1 MRQDDAARQ
10 YFGAPRRNARDGR
23 KAPLPAEAVRGMK
36 RKQSR
41 YAKHGRHRLVATGG
55 VRRVAGT
62 TAGVSLVASALCYLL
77 GPLVRSH
84 VQGGD
89 YSLLTD
95 VSTHLG
101 AWSVSHALLFAGS
114 LLLVPAVLAL
124 VYLLSDR
131 GRAFG
136 LVGGALAL
144 FGILA
149 NVVTT
154 TIGLVVGQMS
164 QVEDQAAMEALL
176 YRVDA
181 IYVPFHT
188 LTDFLWLGVL
198 LLMAALYR
206 RGAAPAWPVVLLA
219 IGTALSFFP
228 LLYSWSLFLSV
239 VAVTWLGFVLLLG
252 RKPAPKRVKGDPQ
265 NVRSKTLPPRR
276 APRRQSRILR
286 QA

>member
-1 MRQDDAARQ
+1 MRQDDAERE

-23 KAPLPAEAVRGMK
+23 KAPLSAEAVRGIK

-41 YAKHGRHRLVATGG
+41 HAKHGRHRPIATGG
-55 VRRVAGT
+55 VHRVAGT
-62 TAGVSLVASALCYLL
+62 TAGVSLIASALCYLL

-84 VQGGD
+84 VQGDG
-89 YSLLTD
+89 YSLLAD

-101 AWSVSHALLFAGS
+101 AWSVSHALTFAGS

-124 VYLLSDR
+124 VYLLADR
-131 GRAFG
+131 GGASG

-164 QVEDQAAMEALL
+164 QVEDRAAMEALL

-181 IYVPFHT
+181 IYVPFYT
-188 LTDFLWLGVL
+188 LTDFLWLGL
-198 LLMAALYR
+198 LVLMAALYR
-206 RGAAPAWPVVLLA
+206 RGAVPGWPVVLLA

-228 LLYSWSLFLSV
+228 LLYSWSLFLSML
-239 VAVTWLGFVLLLG
+239 AVTWLGFALLSG
-252 RKPAPKRVKGDPQ
+252 RRPAPQRVTGDPR
-265 NVRSKTLPPRR
+265 NIRSKTLPPRR
-276 APRRQSRILR
+276 VPRRQSRILR

>member
-23 KAPLPAEAVRGMK
+23 KAPLSAEAVRGMK

-41 YAKHGRHRLVATGG
+41 YAKYRRHRLSRRGG

-62 TAGVSLVASALCYLL
+62 IAGVSLIASALCYLL

-95 VSTHLG
+95 VSAHLG

-136 LVGGALAL
+136 LVGGVLAL

-164 QVEDQAAMEALL
+164 QVEDRAVMEALL
-176 YRVDA
+176 YRLDA
-181 IYVPFHT
+181 IYVPFYT
-188 LTDFLWLGVL
+188 LTDFLWLGMLV
-198 LLMAALYR
+198 LMAALYR

-228 LLYSWSLFLSV
+228 LLYSWSLFLNV

-252 RKPAPKRVKGDPQ
+252 RKPAPQRVKGDPP
-265 NVRSKTLPPRR
+265 NVRFKTLPPRR

>member
-1 MRQDDAARQ
+1 
-10 YFGAPRRNARDGR
+10 
-23 KAPLPAEAVRGMK
+23 MK

-41 YAKHGRHRLVATGG
+41 YVKHGRHRLVATGS
-55 VRRVAGT
+55 VRRLAGT
-62 TAGVSLVASALCYLL
+62 TAGVSLIASALCYLL
-77 GPLVRSH
+77 GPLVRSYA
-84 VQGGD
+84 QGD
-89 YSLLTD
+89 DSSLLAN

-164 QVEDQAAMEALL
+164 QVEDRAAMEALL
-176 YRVDA
+176 YRVDT
-181 IYVPFHT
+181 IYVPFYT

-198 LLMAALYR
+198 VLAAALYQ
-206 RGAAPAWPVVLLA
+206 RGAAPGWPVVLLA
-219 IGTALSFFP
+219 IGTALSFFS
-228 LLYSWSLFLSV
+228 LLYSWSLFLSM
-239 VAVTWLGFVLLLG
+239 VALTWLGFALLLG
-252 RKPAPKRVKGDPQ
+252 RR
-265 NVRSKTLPPRR
+265 L
-276 APRRQSRILR
+276 
-286 QA
+286 

>member
-1 MRQDDAARQ
+1 
-10 YFGAPRRNARDGR
+10 
-23 KAPLPAEAVRGMK
+23 MK
-36 RKQSR
+36 RKQGR
-41 YAKHGRHRLVATGG
+41 YAKPGRHRLVATGG

-62 TAGVSLVASALCYLL
+62 IAGLSLIASALCYLL
-77 GPLVRSH
+77 GPLVRSSY
-84 VQGGD
+84 VQGDD
-89 YSLLTD
+89 YSLLAD

-101 AWSVSHALLFAGS
+101 AWFVSHALLFAGS

-124 VYLLSDR
+124 VYLLAER

-164 QVEDQAAMEALL
+164 QVEDRSAMEALL

-181 IYVPFHT
+181 IYVPFYT
-188 LTDFLWLGVL
+188 LTDLLWLGML
-198 LLMAALYR
+198 MLMAALHR
-206 RGAAPAWPVVLLA
+206 RGAVPGWPVVLLA

-228 LLYSWSLFLSV
+228 LLYSWSLFLSMI
-239 VAVTWLGFVLLLG
+239 AVTWLGFALLSG
-252 RKPAPKRVKGDPQ
+252 RRPAPQRVKGDPQ
-265 NVRSKTLPPRR
+265 NVRSRTLRPRR
-276 APRRQSRILR
+276 VPRRQSRILR
-286 QA
+286 RA